1 MFIKVVFFF
10 LISNVILGVVV
21 GQLNTDPIGNPNTT
35 LFSAQNITVA
45 NVTSDI
51 DVVAFADAQFTPE
64 NETGIPIVDDAAE
77 FFDII
82 DFLNVGQLLEFVK
95 VFDTL
100 FITNQIDQMLLLVG
114 VEFPAGV
121 VDGLFIII
129 TFAGILWFLFVI
141 FKVGAS
147 SFT

>member
-45 NVTSDI
+45 NVTSSI
-51 DVVAFADAQFTPE
+51 DVVAFADEQFTPE

-82 DFLNVGQLLEFVK
+82 EFLNVGELLEFVK
-95 VFDTL
+95 VFDAL

>member
-10 LISNVILGVVV
+10 LIANVMLGVVV
-21 GQLNTDPIGNPNTT
+21 GQLNTDPMGNPNTT
-35 LFSAQNITVA
+35 LFSSQNITAA
-45 NVTSDI
+45 NVTTSI
-51 DVVAFADAQFTPE
+51 DVLAFHDDQFTPE
-64 NETGIPIVDDAAE
+64 NETGIEIIDDAAE

-82 DFLNVGQLLEFVK
+82 EFLNVGQLLEFTK
-95 VFDTL
+95 VFNSL
-100 FITNQIDQMLLLVG
+100 FITSQIDQMLLLVG
-114 VEFPAGV
+114 VEFPEGV
-121 VDGLFIII
+121 VDGLFIIV

>member
-10 LISNVILGVVV
+10 LIANVILGVVV
-21 GQLNTDPIGNPNTT
+21 GQLNTDPSGNPNTT

-51 DVVAFADAQFTPE
+51 DVVAFHEDQFTPE
-64 NETGIPIVDDAAE
+64 NETGIPIIDDAGE
-77 FFDII
+77 FFAII

-114 VEFPAGV
+114 VEFPPGV